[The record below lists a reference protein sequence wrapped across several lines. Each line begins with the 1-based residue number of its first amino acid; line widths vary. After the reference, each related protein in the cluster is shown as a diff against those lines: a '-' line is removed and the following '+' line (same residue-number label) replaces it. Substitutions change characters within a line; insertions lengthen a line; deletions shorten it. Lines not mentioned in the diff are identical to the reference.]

1 MSGEYVLDRLI
12 LFAIVYFAVKCAI
25 IDAHRNLSEQE
36 SNSRIDIIGSSLEER
51 GFKTVSEIEKKLK
64 KKD

>member
-12 LFAIVYFAVKCAI
+12 LFLIIYFAVKFAI
-25 IDAHRNLSEQE
+25 IDVHKKLSEEE
-36 SNSRIDIIGSSLEER
+36 SPSRIDIIGSSLEETA
-51 GFKTVSEIEKKLK
+51 FKTVSEIEKKLK